1 MLLSLEYP
9 AKFHSEDFGNDVISR
24 PLTIPCTNAAHV
36 ASLVGLSI
44 LRYHKLI
51 NAFNRVY

>member
-1 MLLSLEYP
+1 MSLSLEYL
-9 AKFHSEDFGNDVISR
+9 ANFHSEDFGNDVISR
-24 PLTIPCTNAAHV
+24 SLTIPCTNAAHV

-51 NAFNRVY
+51 NAFDRLY

>member
-1 MLLSLEYP
+1 MSLSLEHP

-24 PLTIPCTNAAHV
+24 SLTIACTNAAHV

-51 NAFNRVY
+51 NAFDRVY